1 MMFLVPLVS
10 GFIFQQVT
18 CITGGKI
25 IFLGFTAQG
34 RMRARERIEIA
45 KAINTYCLRL
55 DGETASSF
63 ANTILEE
70 SERYGYDWELILAII
85 ITESQFDP
93 WAKSHKGARGLM
105 QVMPD
110 TAKWLSPQLGLEYEG
125 FRSLYDPEYNIKL
138 GTCYLYMMH
147 QKYGDIEKAIAAY
160 NRGPKGLARY
170 TKGGRGL
177 PSRYLAK
184 VMTYYKEL
192 KSS

>member
-25 IFLGFTAQG
+25 VFLGFTAQG

-45 KAINTYCLRL
+45 KAINTYCLDL

-110 TAKWLSPQLGLEYEG
+110 TAEWLSPKLGLEYEG
-125 FRSLYDPEYNIKL
+125 FKSLYDPEYNIKL
-138 GTCYLYMMH
+138 GTRYLYMMH

-160 NRGPKGLARY
+160 NRGPEGLARY
-170 TKGGRGL
+170 TRRGRGL
-177 PSRYLAK
+177 PSRYLDK

>member
-10 GFIFQQVT
+10 GFVFQQVT
-18 CITGGKI
+18 CITEGKI
-25 IFLGFTAQG
+25 VFLGFTAQG
-34 RMRARERIEIA
+34 RTQARERIEIT
-45 KAINTYCLRL
+45 KAINTYCLDL
-55 DGETASSF
+55 DGVTASSF

-125 FRSLYDPEYNIKL
+125 SRSLYDPEYNIKL
-138 GTCYLYMMH
+138 GTRYLYMMH

-160 NRGPKGLARY
+160 NRGPEGLARY
-170 TKGGRGL
+170 TRRGRGL
-177 PSRYLAK
+177 PSRYLDK

>member
-1 MMFLVPLVS
+1 MMLLVPLVS

-18 CITGGKI
+18 CIAGGKI
-25 IFLGFTAQG
+25 VFLGFTAQG
-34 RMRARERIEIA
+34 RIQARERIEIA
-45 KAINTYCLRL
+45 EAINAYCLHL
-55 DGETASSF
+55 DEETTSSF

-85 ITESQFDP
+85 MTESQFDP
-93 WAKSHKGARGLM
+93 WARSHKGARGLM

-125 FRSLYDPEYNIKL
+125 FSSLYDPEYNIKL
-138 GTCYLYMMH
+138 GTRYLYMMH

-170 TKGGRGL
+170 SRRGTGL
-177 PSRYLAK
+177 SSTYLDR

-192 KSS
+192 KNS